1 MKIGLQE
8 RIENELQGKEPQQ
21 VKELILDN
29 CQATCLTGFSDQFE
43 SLETFKLTDA
53 GLTTLKGFPKLTNLK
68 KLDLGLNCL
77 NDGLENLSSCEN
89 IECLDLKGNKIQ
101 CIEQLEPLTKLTN
114 LKTLELLNCEIA
126 SIENYREQIFKLLPN
141 LKYLDGLDKDGNESQ
156 DDNGEQINEGEQV
169 DGECEEECDEDDN
182 SDNDADETHEV
193 GLSYLAKEDLAE
205 DEEDDED
212 FDAEKA
218 DATNNSTADEDED
231 DIDEEEIKAI
241 SEGVQIDNE
250 NSNSRSGLKRK
261 LDESCD

>member
-1 MKIGLQE
+1 MNYREKSHNI
-8 RIENELQGKEPQQ
+8 
-21 VKELILDN
+21 KELILDN

-43 SLETFKLTDA
+43 SLETFRLTDA

-68 KLDLGLNCL
+68 KLDLASNCL
-77 NDGLENLSSCEN
+77 NGGLENLSSCEN
-89 IECLDLKGNKIQ
+89 IEHLDLKGNKIQ
-101 CIEQLEPLTKLTN
+101 CIEQLEPLTKLVN

-126 SIENYREQIFKLLPN
+126 SIENYRELIFKLLPN
-141 LKYLDGLDKDGNESQ
+141 LEFLDGLDKDGNECQ
-156 DDNGEQINEGEQV
+156 EDNCEHVNETEEAAE
-169 DGECEEECDEDDN
+169 DEEEANSEEGDE
-182 SDNDADETHEV
+182 SHEV

-218 DATNNSTADEDED
+218 DATNNSTASED
-231 DIDEEEIKAI
+231 DSDIDQEEIAAI
-241 SEGVQIDNE
+241 SEGVEIDNE